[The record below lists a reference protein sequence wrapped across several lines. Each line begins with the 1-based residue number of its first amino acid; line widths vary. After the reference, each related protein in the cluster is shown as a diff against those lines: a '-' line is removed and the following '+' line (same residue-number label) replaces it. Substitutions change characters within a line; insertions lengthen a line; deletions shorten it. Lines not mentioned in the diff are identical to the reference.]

1 MSTSRIC
8 IASCKASLL
17 QQSDLLRLLFLS
29 LFLRF
34 LLFPLVLLLTCC
46 SSMCLSSLLKSLKLL
61 PKFHSWVWLW
71 SWLMISNDTFAYI
84 RVSCVLMWFQY
95 VLPQSRG
102 ESEQVQP
109 VVQESDR
116 QSQMVQV
123 QVPGAP
129 GARWAV
135 QVLSLALL
143 VSFLKLLGGLEAALQ
158 FELPS
163 REHPKHFSLADSQM
177 HPHWVHS
184 DAPYPLARL
193 EAVGHPQPGLVELE
207 QLCC

>member
-1 MSTSRIC
+1 M
-8 IASCKASLL
+8 
-17 QQSDLLRLLFLS
+17 RL
-29 LFLRF
+29 
-34 LLFPLVLLLTCC
+34 
-46 SSMCLSSLLKSLKLL
+46 
-61 PKFHSWVWLW
+61 
-71 SWLMISNDTFAYI
+71 
-84 RVSCVLMWFQY
+84 QY

-102 ESEQVQP
+102 ESEQVQS

-129 GARWAV
+129 GAPWVV
-135 QVLSLALL
+135 QEVLSLALL

-193 EAVGHPQPGLVELE
+193 EAVGHPQSGLVELG